1 MKIKDKQLFH
11 EFLEEK
17 YHLYHQNDFIPDD
30 PISIPHQF
38 SKKEDI
44 EIAAFLSAIIAWGQR
59 KTILNNANKMMAFM
73 DYSPHDFILNH
84 TEKDYKQLEG
94 FVHRTFN
101 STDLMVFFSNLQ
113 SIYLNHGGLEACFQS
128 EKEISKQLSDFKAL
142 FFSKYDIKRTHKH
155 LADPL
160 KGSSAKRLNM
170 FLRWMVRN
178 DSKEIDFGIW
188 KSLNPSDLMLPLDIH
203 TATVGRK
210 LGLLKRKQ
218 NDWKAVEE
226 ITAALRDYDKSD
238 PVKYDFALFGM
249 GVNADTNYPSIAAR

>member
-44 EIAAFLSAIIAWGQR
+44 EIAAFLSSIIAWGQR

-84 TEKDYKQLEG
+84 IEKDYKQLEG

-128 EKEISKQLSDFKAL
+128 VLPFRELNVLLPYLTYNLDPTNFIFISRKNSKICSAHFKNDVNRYRTIWFIRLLVFTSQQLF
-142 FFSKYDIKRTHKH
+142 
-155 LADPL
+155 
-160 KGSSAKRLNM
+160 
-170 FLRWMVRN
+170 
-178 DSKEIDFGIW
+178 
-188 KSLNPSDLMLPLDIH
+188 
-203 TATVGRK
+203 
-210 LGLLKRKQ
+210 
-218 NDWKAVEE
+218 
-226 ITAALRDYDKSD
+226 
-238 PVKYDFALFGM
+238 
-249 GVNADTNYPSIAAR
+249 